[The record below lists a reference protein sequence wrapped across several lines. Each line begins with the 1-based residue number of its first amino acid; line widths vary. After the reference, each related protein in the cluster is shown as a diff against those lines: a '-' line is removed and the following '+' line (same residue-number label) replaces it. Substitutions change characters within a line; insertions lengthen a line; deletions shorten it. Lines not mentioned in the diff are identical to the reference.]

1 MHYYSF
7 FLSSQLKPPPPHA
20 LSYRY
25 ASWCVVLLFCLFFGG
40 QSTTVHAAAA
50 PKIFGSIEF
59 KGSMKGLKQWLSV
72 KDRHYKNDIL
82 KEGSQLNHGTSWD
95 KLIGRMKGK
104 SVLDQLKIVNN
115 FWNQW
120 PYKQDPVLYKSPDYW
135 ATPNEFKKKS
145 GDCEDYAIA
154 KYFTLRSAGFPVEQM
169 RIVVVKDTIL
179 RLAHAILAVYVDDE
193 IYILDNLSKNVLSH
207 TRIRN
212 YIPQYSVNEKNRWMH
227 VMPKKK

>member
-1 MHYYSF
+1 MQSSYTTKSKPVCIF
-7 FLSSQLKPPPPHA
+7 ILFL
-20 LSYRY
+20 LS
-25 ASWCVVLLFCLFFGG
+25 VLLCQYTG
-40 QSTTVHAAAA
+40 SVAHAAT

-82 KEGSQLNHGTSWD
+82 KPGSKLNHGTTWD
-95 KLIGRMKGK
+95 SLMGKLKGK

-115 FWNQW
+115 FWNLW
-120 PYKQDPVLYKSPDYW
+120 PYKQDPSLYKSPDYW
-135 ATPNEFKKKS
+135 ATPSEFRKRS

-154 KYFTLRSAGFPVEQM
+154 KYFTLRSAGFPMEDM

-179 RLAHAILAVYVDDE
+179 KLAHAILAVYVDGE
-193 IYILDNLSKNVLSH
+193 IYILDNLSRNVLSH
-207 TRIRN
+207 KRIRN

>member
-1 MHYYSF
+1 MQSLYTSKSKHVCMLML
-7 FLSSQLKPPPPHA
+7 FL
-20 LSYRY
+20 LS
-25 ASWCVVLLFCLFFGG
+25 LILFQHLGG
-40 QSTTVHAAAA
+40 VAHAAAA

-72 KDRHYKNDIL
+72 KDRHYKDDIL
-82 KEGSQLNHGTSWD
+82 VAGSKLNHGTTWD
-95 KLIGRMKGK
+95 SLMAKLKGK

-115 FWNQW
+115 FWNHW
-120 PYKQDPVLYKSPDYW
+120 PYKQDSKLYKAPDYW
-135 ATPNEFKKKS
+135 ATPSEFRKRS

-154 KYFTLRSAGFPVEQM
+154 KYFTLRSAGFPMEDM

-179 RLAHAILAVYVDDE
+179 KLAHAILAVYVDGE

-207 TRIRN
+207 KRIRN

>member
-1 MHYYSF
+1 MQYRYF
-7 FLSSQLKPPPPHA
+7 FQNIKDIPPPLHCSHILRVP
-20 LSYRY
+20 L
-25 ASWCVVLLFCLFFGG
+25 CVLVLCFLCF
-40 QSTTVHAAAA
+40 SIHHHEAHAAAA

-82 KEGSQLNHGTSWD
+82 KSGSQLNHGTTWD
-95 KLIGRMKGK
+95 KLIGRLKGK
-104 SVLDQLKIVNN
+104 SVLDQLKLVNN

-135 ATPNEFKKKS
+135 ATPSEFKKRS

-154 KYFTLRSAGFPVEQM
+154 KYFTLRSAGFPMEDM

-179 RLAHAILAVYVDDE
+179 RLAHAILAVYVDGD

-207 TRIRN
+207 KRIRN